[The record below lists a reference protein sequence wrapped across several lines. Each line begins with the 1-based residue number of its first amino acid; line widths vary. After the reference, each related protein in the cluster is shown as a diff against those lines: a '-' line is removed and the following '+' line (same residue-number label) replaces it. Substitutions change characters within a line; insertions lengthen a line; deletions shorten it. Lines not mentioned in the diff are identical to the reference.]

1 MYVTDLPM
9 WPMLTSAKTWPGHQ
23 VFWPPHNDVYPRS
36 FLQHEYSK
44 VLLSGELQPLIGGLP
59 EIESM
64 NWVSLLLNCLRSWME
79 FKWCDIALHNKRPCS
94 ANELSNRVR
103 YAALLDL
110 LLGGITAEL
119 PSLGRGTKG
128 MLRLLLVWALRIFHI
143 IDEKAFTSSRRDISE
158 KQDTRYK
165 ARSLPFSGIA
175 WGAHLLF
182 CNPQPLRTEVLN

>member
-143 IDEKAFTSSRRDISE
+143 IEMK
-158 KQDTRYK
+158 K
-165 ARSLPFSGIA
+165 RSHRLG
-175 WGAHLLF
+175 G
-182 CNPQPLRTEVLN
+182 T